1 MGFIIK
7 KTAATDIVKAKV
19 TLTSANL
26 LTPNYIVSIPEYTGV
41 TGYYWNVLYMWGIIR
56 PINIPPILYLGTSQI
71 HIQAIGSTNFQYK
84 FINTFMQN
92 IVGTSIAATIN
103 TITGQVYRIDRGL
116 EIHNP
121 GILTLGDTELDIY
134 IGANLIQA

>member
-26 LTPNYIVSIPEYTGV
+26 LTPGYIYNIPEYPAIPD
-41 TGYYWNVLYMWGIIR
+41 YFWNVSYMIGFIR
-56 PINIPPILYLGTSQI
+56 IVNSPPTVYVGTSQI
-71 HIQAIGSTNFQYK
+71 HIQTN
-84 FINTFMQN
+84 
-92 IVGTSIAATIN
+92 SAATLQFRFQPTVMQFSGIN
-103 TITGQVYRIDRGL
+103 FNAIQSTGILGTHYASNRGL
-116 EIHNP
+116 QIHNP

-134 IGANLIQA
+134 IGATLIKQ

>member
-26 LTPNYIVSIPEYTGV
+26 LTPGYIYSIPEYPAV
-41 TGYYWNVLYMWGIIR
+41 ANYFWNVIYMIGFVR
-56 PINIPPILYLGTSQI
+56 DVNSPPTVYAGTSQI
-71 HIQAIGSTNFQYK
+71 HIQTNTAPILQFRFQ
-84 FINTFMQN
+84 
-92 IVGTSIAATIN
+92 ATIMQFTPVSTPG
-103 TITGQVYRIDRGL
+103 TIQSGFLLQQYLPNQGL

-134 IGANLIQA
+134 IGATLIQA